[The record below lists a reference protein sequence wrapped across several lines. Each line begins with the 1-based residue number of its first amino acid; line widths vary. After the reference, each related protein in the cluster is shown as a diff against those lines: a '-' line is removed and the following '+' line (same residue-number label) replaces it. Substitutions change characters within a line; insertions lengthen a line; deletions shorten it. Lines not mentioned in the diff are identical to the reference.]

1 MPEWFWPAVAMVV
14 ILEGLG
20 PLCFPNRWKAYI
32 QELSRLS
39 ASQLTQVG
47 GVTVAAGAILLYWL
61 TA

>member
-20 PLCFPNRWKAYI
+20 PLFFPNRWKAYI

-39 ASQLTQVG
+39 AAQLRQIG
-47 GVTVAAGAILLYWL
+47 GFTVAMGALLLYWL

>member
-1 MPEWFWPAVAMVV
+1 MPEWFWPAIAMVV

-39 ASQLTQVG
+39 AVQLRQIG
-47 GVTVAAGAILLYWL
+47 GLTVAIGALLLFWL
-61 TA
+61 TG